1 MIEWLSSNIPNI
13 LIVAAVISACA
24 AVIVHEIKMK
34 RKAEKSGGSF
44 CPAVGQLSGCNVHH
58 RVEREENDAAA
69 VTVIILAVIVSALI
83 KSYIL
88 ENDI

>member
-34 RKAEKSGGSF
+34 RKAEKSGGSY
-44 CPAVGQLSGCNVHH
+44 CPGCPGNCSGCNVHH
-58 RVEREENDAAA
+58 RVEREE
-69 VTVIILAVIVSALI
+69 
-83 KSYIL
+83 K
-88 ENDI
+88 